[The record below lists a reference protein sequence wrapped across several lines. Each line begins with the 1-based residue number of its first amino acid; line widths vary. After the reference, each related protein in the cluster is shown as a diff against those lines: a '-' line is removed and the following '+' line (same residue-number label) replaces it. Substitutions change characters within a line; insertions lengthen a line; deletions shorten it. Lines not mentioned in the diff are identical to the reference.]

1 MGVLGE
7 IMKGVVKIGE
17 HVGDDVVGKIVARE
31 AGRAAK
37 AAPKAAPKAAAKV
50 KPRLKPG
57 EYVRDRQR
65 TAFPGIYD
73 RPDEIAAKAASRA
86 APEDPALMELFGVT
100 RDDLYQ
106 MSKTPR
112 AGAESIVRF
121 PERAR
126 GSAAAENVMTDRNRQ
141 RIVDTLAEA
150 EKYPDL
156 YKGMDAWYNMDPALW
171 RLREI
176 SDTPEQDFLRYNTFS
191 GMASPGSDVLT
202 ETRRGTAARWLAD
215 QGRFDDFEKYGG
227 NVRLK
232 GAPEDMLDIP
242 GHPYH
247 STSQALPMRTYNE
260 TGLIDMQSPKVPAY
274 IQSSQPTDLGGTW
287 GLPVGDAH
295 WSRAVGLGDTR
306 GGKDFGASVSTP
318 ELQTLRPWWSGIS
331 SDLGIQEVPAQA
343 RAWGAFS
350 HATGVDTPVGAPKLE
365 LLARQIVETARR
377 RGMDPRALRDMV
389 LTGRASAGV
398 AGAAVGG
405 GLLADD
411 GSAQAAEITDYLNQI
426 EGR

>member
-1 MGVLGE
+1 MGKSEIIKGGVKLGVDVAEE
-7 IMKGVVKIGE
+7 IMGLITGT
-17 HVGDDVVGKIVARE
+17 
-31 AGRAAK
+31 AK
-37 AAPKAAPKAAAKV
+37 KAKPKPAPKA

-65 TAFPGIYD
+65 TAFPGIYE
-73 RPDEIAAKAASRA
+73 RPDEIARKAGERA
-86 APEDPALMELFGVT
+86 APEDRALFDLFGVT
-100 RDDLYQ
+100 RDDLYE
-106 MSKTPR
+106 MSKGGR
-112 AGAESIVRF
+112 SGAESIVRV
-121 PERAR
+121 PEKPR

-141 RIVDTLAEA
+141 RIVDALGEA

-156 YKGMDAWYNMDPALW
+156 FKGMDAWYNMDPALD
-171 RLREI
+171 RLRQI

-215 QGRFDDFEKYGG
+215 QGRFDDFLRYGG
-227 NVRLK
+227 NVAGK
-232 GAPEDMLDIP
+232 GGPADMMDIP

-247 STSQALPMRTYNE
+247 STSQALPMKTYNE

-274 IQSSQPTDLGGTW
+274 IQSSQPEALGGTW
-287 GLPVGDAH
+287 EVPVGDAH

-318 ELQTLRPWWSGIS
+318 ELQTLLPWWQGIAGDVGLQS
-331 SDLGIQEVPAQA
+331 VPAQA
-343 RAWGAFS
+343 RAWGTFS

-365 LLARQIVETARR
+365 LLARQIMETARR
-377 RGMDPRALRDMV
+377 RGIDPLVLRDMV

-398 AGAAVGG
+398 AGATVGA
-405 GLLADD
+405 GLLGADEAD
-411 GSAQAAEITDYLNQI
+411 AAPMSPEDEMIQYLKSI